1 MDIVKSAILGVVE
14 GITEFIPVSS
24 TGHLIL
30 AAKFLKFEG
39 SAASTFEV
47 FIQLGAILAV
57 IILYRKTFQSFLKFD
72 NQEEFSGLRGLELLF
87 WTTLPALVFG
97 AAAHGTIKKYLF
109 SSATVAIGLG
119 IGGLAIVLCE
129 QFLGAHKKSGLNSL
143 NRKDAFLIG
152 LFQCLA
158 LWPGMSRSACTILG
172 AMLIGVERK
181 TAVEY
186 SFLAAAP
193 VMFAATA
200 FDLAKNVSL
209 LSHSDFAMF
218 ATGFIFAFVSAWAA
232 IRFFVRVVAQH
243 TLKAFGWYRIL
254 VSSILISAGY

>member
-39 SAASTFEV
+39 SAVSTFEV

-109 SSATVAIGLG
+109 SS
-119 IGGLAIVLCE
+119 
-129 QFLGAHKKSGLNSL
+129 
-143 NRKDAFLIG
+143 
-152 LFQCLA
+152 
-158 LWPGMSRSACTILG
+158 
-172 AMLIGVERK
+172 
-181 TAVEY
+181 
-186 SFLAAAP
+186 
-193 VMFAATA
+193 
-200 FDLAKNVSL
+200 
-209 LSHSDFAMF
+209 
-218 ATGFIFAFVSAWAA
+218 
-232 IRFFVRVVAQH
+232 
-243 TLKAFGWYRIL
+243 
-254 VSSILISAGY
+254 